1 MVVKYKNTRTS
12 KHFIAILYIE
22 LRSNRFGWSM
32 FFSGKN
38 VVIWLSNVQYSPEP
52 NTALNLLYETFFGV
66 YVFQCKPLSYY
77 RIVSMI
83 VDSVMQ
89 QLSSF
94 CS

>member
-38 VVIWLSNVQYSPEP
+38 VVNWLSNVQYSPEP

>member
-1 MVVKYKNTRTS
+1 MKIHVLVSITMIYC
-12 KHFIAILYIE
+12 ILSLEVIDLVGACSFLE
-22 LRSNRFGWSM
+22 
-32 FFSGKN
+32 KN
-38 VVIWLSNVQYSPEP
+38 VVIWLSNVQYSPVP